1 MFIIVER
8 KVRGNERGKK
18 KNRKNWL
25 TGHEQVNFFW
35 VSSSIKWEMF
45 PGLSRDQVR
54 KRCERALKSE
64 GTLPNG
70 RDYDYLNALQTQ
82 QYQKRLNLWQT
93 AVQQVI

>member
-8 KVRGNERGKK
+8 KVKREGERKKK

-45 PGLSRDQVR
+45 PGLSRDQMR
-54 KRCERALKSE
+54 E
-64 GTLPNG
+64 
-70 RDYDYLNALQTQ
+70 
-82 QYQKRLNLWQT
+82 
-93 AVQQVI
+93 